1 MKITVTG
8 SLGHISR
15 PLVQQLIAQGHDIKV
30 ISSNADKKQEIEALG
45 AIPLIGS
52 IEDVD
57 FLTQAFTGADAVYV
71 MVPPNNYQDPGLN
84 LIGYYRR
91 IGENYRQAILGS
103 GVKRV
108 VNLSTIGAH
117 MSSGNGILEG
127 AYHVAQTLDTLP
139 EEVSITHMR
148 PTSFY
153 YNLYGYLDMV
163 ANAGKIFANYGTE
176 KIPFVAPADIAAA
189 VAEELTVPFSGRKI
203 RYVCSEELTGTETA
217 AILGE
222 AIGKPDLQWVVVSDE
237 DTLNGLLSAGMNPEI
252 AKGLTEMYSAL
263 ENGALSEDY
272 FRNRPVL
279 SPTKLKEFAKDFA
292 AAYRQNS

>member
-163 ANAGKIFANYGTE
+163 AN
-176 KIPFVAPADIAAA
+176 
-189 VAEELTVPFSGRKI
+189 
-203 RYVCSEELTGTETA
+203 
-217 AILGE
+217 
-222 AIGKPDLQWVVVSDE
+222 
-237 DTLNGLLSAGMNPEI
+237 GM
-252 AKGLTEMYSAL
+252 ALKGC
-263 ENGALSEDY
+263 
-272 FRNRPVL
+272 
-279 SPTKLKEFAKDFA
+279 
-292 AAYRQNS
+292 